1 MKPVIIIGGGPA
13 GIAAACALAERGSKT
28 LLLERA
34 SRLGGRAA
42 SFNYITMDEE
52 VDYGQHVLMRCCT
65 ASIDLLQQLGMEMSV
80 RFQKSLRVPIVCG
93 TDRSVGTEVITSVI
107 ASVPLPGP
115 LHLLPS
121 LIQYRPLSFRERV
134 AVLRAGLSLLTQN
147 PGEEQT
153 FADWLSSH
161 GQTERAIAR
170 LWEPICIATLNER
183 PHAVSARAAR
193 MIFKEGFFSA
203 HGAEMGL
210 FTLPLSRI
218 FSAAIPFLRA
228 RGGEVKTDA
237 PVRRILAEEG
247 KAHGV
252 ELITGE
258 RIEANEVI
266 AAIPPYDLLPLL
278 PEAVI
283 SNPIFTRLEKI
294 RFSPIVN
301 LHLWFDRPVMEE
313 PFLIV
318 VDSPVQAI
326 FDLTKIQGRE
336 GTTHIV
342 LSQSAARDLIDIP
355 ITTIKERLFST
366 LSALLPK
373 AHKARLLDDLL
384 IKSPRATFVPAPGS
398 EVLRPGAQTPIG
410 GLLLAGDY
418 TATGW
423 PSTIEGAIRSGRGA
437 AAEFAPH

>member
-1 MKPVIIIGGGPA
+1 MKPVIVIGGGPA
-13 GIAAACALAERGSKT
+13 GIAAACALAERGRKT

-34 SRLGGRAA
+34 PRLGGRAA
-42 SFNYITMDEE
+42 SFNYVTMDEE

-65 ASIDLLQQLGMEMSV
+65 ASIDLLQQLGMETSV

-93 TDRSVGTEVITSVI
+93 TGRSVFTSVI

-121 LIQYRPLSFRERV
+121 LIQYHPLSFRERV

-147 PGEEQT
+147 PREEQT
-153 FADWLSSH
+153 FANWLSSH

-183 PHAVSARAAR
+183 PHAVSARAAQ
-193 MIFKEGFFSA
+193 MIFKEGFFSP

-228 RGGEVKTDA
+228 RGGEVRTDA

-247 KAHGV
+247 KVHGV

-258 RIEANEVI
+258 RIESNEVI
-266 AAIPPYDLLPLL
+266 ATIPPYDLLPLL

-283 SNPIFTRLEKI
+283 SDPLFTRLEKI

-313 PFLIV
+313 PFLIA

-336 GTTHIV
+336 GATHIV

-373 AHKARLLDDLL
+373 AHKACLLDDLL

-398 EVLRPGAQTPIG
+398 AVLRPGAQTPIG

>member
-1 MKPVIIIGGGPA
+1 MKPVIVIGGGPA
-13 GIAAACALAERGSKT
+13 GIAAACALAERGRKT

-34 SRLGGRAA
+34 PQLGGRAA
-42 SFNYITMDEE
+42 SFNYSTMDEE
-52 VDYGQHVLMRCCT
+52 IDYGQHVLMRCCT
-65 ASIDLLQQLGMEMSV
+65 ASIDLLQQLGMETSV
-80 RFQKSLRVPIVCG
+80 RFQKSLHVPIVCDTG
-93 TDRSVGTEVITSVI
+93 RSVI

-134 AVLRAGLSLLTQN
+134 AVLRAGLLLLTQK
-147 PGEEQT
+147 PREEQT

-161 GQTERAIAR
+161 GQTKRAIAR

-183 PHAVSARAAR
+183 SHAVSARAAR
-193 MIFKEGFFSA
+193 MIFKKGFFSP

-228 RGGEVKTDA
+228 QGGEVRTEA
-237 PVRRILAEEG
+237 PVRQILVEKG
-247 KAHGV
+247 KVHGV

-313 PFLIV
+313 PFLIA

-336 GTTHIV
+336 GATHIV

-373 AHKARLLDDLL
+373 AHKARLLDHLV

-398 EVLRPGAQTPIG
+398 KVLRPGAQTPIG

-437 AAEFAPH
+437 AAEFAPY

>member
-1 MKPVIIIGGGPA
+1 VSTSA
-13 GIAAACALAERGSKT
+13 
-28 LLLERA
+28 
-34 SRLGGRAA
+34 
-42 SFNYITMDEE
+42 IT
-52 VDYGQHVLMRCCT
+52 
-65 ASIDLLQQLGMEMSV
+65 
-80 RFQKSLRVPIVCG
+80 
-93 TDRSVGTEVITSVI
+93 
-107 ASVPLPGP
+107 SVPLPGP

-121 LIQYRPLSFRERV
+121 LIRYHPLSFIERV

-153 FADWLSSH
+153 FANWLSSH

-193 MIFKEGFFSA
+193 MIFKEGFFSP
-203 HGAEMGL
+203 HGAEMGF

-228 RGGEVKTDA
+228 RGGEVRTDA
-237 PVRRILAEEG
+237 PVRRILVEEG
-247 KAHGV
+247 AVHGV

-283 SNPIFTRLEKI
+283 SDPIFTRLEKI

-313 PFLIV
+313 LFLIA

-326 FDLTKIQGRE
+326 FDLTKIQKRKGA
-336 GTTHIV
+336 THIV
-342 LSQSAARDLIDIP
+342 LSQSAARDLIDLP
-355 ITTIKERLFST
+355 ITTIKDLLFST

-373 AHKARLLDDLL
+373 AQKAYLLDDLL

-398 EVLRPGAQTPIG
+398 KVLRPGAQTPIA

-437 AAEFAPH
+437 AAEFASC

>member
-1 MKPVIIIGGGPA
+1 MNPVIVIGGGPA
-13 GIAAACALAERGSKT
+13 GIAAACALAERGKKT
-28 LLLERA
+28 LLLERTP
-34 SRLGGRAA
+34 RLGGRAA
-42 SFNYITMDEE
+42 SFDYITMDEE

-65 ASIDLLQQLGMEMSV
+65 ASIDLLQQLGMEISV

-93 TDRSVGTEVITSVI
+93 TDRSVIT
-107 ASVPLPGP
+107 SVPLPGP

-121 LIQYRPLSFRERV
+121 LIQYRLLSFRERG

-183 PHAVSARAAR
+183 PHAVSAHAAQ
-193 MIFKEGFFSA
+193 MIFKEGFFSP
-203 HGAEMGL
+203 HGAEIGL
-210 FTLPLSRI
+210 FTIPLSRI
-218 FSAAIPFLRA
+218 FSAAIPFLRV
-228 RGGEVKTDA
+228 RGGEVRTDA
-237 PVRRILAEEG
+237 PVRRILVEKG
-247 KAHGV
+247 RAHGV

-258 RIEANEVI
+258 RIEANGVI

-278 PEAVI
+278 PGAVI
-283 SNPIFTRLEKI
+283 SNPIFTRLKEI
-294 RFSPIVN
+294 WFSPIVN
-301 LHLWFDRPVMEE
+301 LHLWFARPVMEE
-313 PFLIV
+313 PLLIAI
-318 VDSPVQAI
+318 DSPVQAI

-336 GTTHIV
+336 GITHIV

-355 ITTIKERLFST
+355 ITTIKEHLFSA

-384 IKSPRATFVPAPGS
+384 IKSPHATFVPAPGS

-423 PSTIEGAIRSGRGA
+423 PSTIEGAIRSGRRA
-437 AAEFAPH
+437 ATEFVSR

>member
-1 MKPVIIIGGGPA
+1 MKPVIVIGGGPA
-13 GIAAACALAERGSKT
+13 GIAAACALAERGRKI

-34 SRLGGRAA
+34 PRLGGRAA

-65 ASIDLLQQLGMEMSV
+65 ASIGLLQQLGMETSV

-93 TDRSVGTEVITSVI
+93 TGRSVGTEVITSVI

-121 LIQYRPLSFRERV
+121 LIQYHPLSFRERV

-183 PHAVSARAAR
+183 PHAVSARTAR
-193 MIFKEGFFSA
+193 MIFKEGFFSP

-228 RGGEVKTDA
+228 RGGEVRTDA

-247 KAHGV
+247 KVHGV

-266 AAIPPYDLLPLL
+266 AAIPPYYLRPLL

-283 SNPIFTRLEKI
+283 NDPIFTRLEKI

-313 PFLIV
+313 PFLIA

-336 GTTHIV
+336 GATHIV

-366 LSALLPK
+366 LSELLPK

-398 EVLRPGAQTPIG
+398 EVLRPGAQAPIG

-418 TATGW
+418 TAIGW
-423 PSTIEGAIRSGRGA
+423 PSTIEGAIRSGRDA
-437 AAEFAPH
+437 AAEFAPR

>member
-1 MKPVIIIGGGPA
+1 MKPVIVIGGGPA
-13 GIAAACALAERGSKT
+13 GIAAACALAERGRKT

-42 SFNYITMDEE
+42 SFDYITMDEE

-65 ASIDLLQQLGMEMSV
+65 ASIDLLQQLGMETSV

-93 TDRSVGTEVITSVI
+93 TDRSVIT
-107 ASVPLPGP
+107 SVPLPGP

-121 LIQYRPLSFRERV
+121 LIQYHPLSFRERV

-147 PGEEQT
+147 PREEQT

-170 LWEPICIATLNER
+170 LWKPICVATLNER
-183 PHAVSARAAR
+183 PHAVSARTAR
-193 MIFKEGFFSA
+193 MIFKEGFFSP

-228 RGGEVKTDA
+228 RGGEVRTDA
-237 PVRRILAEEG
+237 PVRRILVKEG
-247 KAHGV
+247 RVRGV

-266 AAIPPYDLLPLL
+266 AAIPLYDLLPLL
-278 PEAVI
+278 PEMVI
-283 SNPIFTRLEKI
+283 SDPIFTRLEKI

-313 PFLIV
+313 PFLIA

-326 FDLTKIQGRE
+326 FDLTKLQGRE

-342 LSQSAARDLIDIP
+342 LSQSAARDLIDTP

-373 AHKARLLDDLL
+373 AQKARLLDDLL
-384 IKSPRATFVPAPGS
+384 IKSPRATFVPASGS
-398 EVLRPGAQTPIG
+398 EVLRPGAQTPIA

-437 AAEFAPH
+437 AAEFALR

>member
-1 MKPVIIIGGGPA
+1 MKPVIVIGGGPA
-13 GIAAACALAERGSKT
+13 GIAAACALAECGRKT

-34 SRLGGRAA
+34 PRLGGRAA
-42 SFNYITMDEE
+42 SFNYVTMDEE

-65 ASIDLLQQLGMEMSV
+65 ASIDLLQQLGMETSV

-93 TDRSVGTEVITSVI
+93 TDRSVIT
-107 ASVPLPGP
+107 SVPLPGP

-121 LIQYRPLSFRERV
+121 LIQYRLLSFRERG
-134 AVLRAGLSLLTQN
+134 AVLRAGLSLLAQN

-183 PHAVSARAAR
+183 SPAVSARAAR
-193 MIFKEGFFSA
+193 MIFKEGFFSP

-218 FSAAIPFLRA
+218 FSAAIPFLHA
-228 RGGEVKTDA
+228 RGGEVRTGA
-237 PVRRILAEEG
+237 PVRRILVEKG
-247 KAHGV
+247 KVHGV

-266 AAIPPYDLLPLL
+266 AAIPQYDLLPLL

-283 SNPIFTRLEKI
+283 SDPIFTRLEKI

-301 LHLWFDRPVMEE
+301 LHLWFDHPVMEE
-313 PFLIV
+313 PFLIA

-326 FDLTKIQGRE
+326 FNLTKIQGHE

-342 LSQSAARDLIDIP
+342 LSQSAARDLIDLS
-355 ITTIKERLFST
+355 ITPIKERL
-366 LSALLPK
+366 LAALPAILPEIRR
-373 AHKARLLDDLL
+373 AQILNGLV

-423 PSTIEGAIRSGRGA
+423 PSTIEGAIRSGRRA